1 MITLM
6 RIPVMIVTRAAFVD
20 EGVCQPIIP
29 REPFR
34 QFEKEHFPTGNV
46 ATREIFLPLGGIFL
60 LLISLVFKD
69 LVFHEVVYREEFLNG
84 VSAHDEGNVFVI
96 RVRQRLYCPEFLP
109 RRQLLSL
116 KPS

>member
-1 MITLM
+1 M
-6 RIPVMIVTRAAFVD
+6 RIPVMIVTRAAFVN

-60 LLISLVFKD
+60 LLISLT
-69 LVFHEVVYREEFLNG
+69 NQ
-84 VSAHDEGNVFVI
+84 AVI
-96 RVRQRLYCPEFLP
+96 
-109 RRQLLSL
+109 LSL
-116 KPS
+116 SITRECHNIKSPFLEKSLRILSLLFPTMTLSNH